1 MTKAFHVGF
10 LLYPNLTQ
18 LDLTGPAQFLSRA
31 PGAKAHYVWKTI
43 EPIPSDAGLSLMPTD
58 TFASCP
64 QLDMICVPGGAGQVA
79 LMTDDETL
87 GFLRK
92 QAEKAK
98 YVTSVCT
105 GSLVLGAA
113 GLIKGY
119 KSACHWMWRD
129 MLPAFGAIPVNARV
143 VKDRNRIS
151 GGGVT
156 AGIDFALTV
165 IAEEWGDETAKQMQL
180 FFEYNPLPP
189 FDCGSPEK
197 AGPEMVAKA
206 RKPLEALITE
216 RERLIN
222 EAAARQQA
230 GRP

>member
-1 MTKAFHVGF
+1 
-10 LLYPNLTQ
+10 
-18 LDLTGPAQFLSRA
+18 
-31 PGAKAHYVWKTI
+31 
-43 EPIPSDAGLSLMPTD
+43 
-58 TFASCP
+58 
-64 QLDMICVPGGAGQVA
+64 
-79 LMTDDETL
+79 
-87 GFLRK
+87 
-92 QAEKAK
+92 
-98 YVTSVCT
+98 
-105 GSLVLGAA
+105 
-113 GLIKGY
+113 
-119 KSACHWMWRD
+119 MWRD